1 MLIRFSFFIK
11 QKAKGNVSEFNFAFF
26 QLSTVKKFH
35 SHREEILTAT
45 VYFRPVIYEE

>member
-26 QLSTVKKFH
+26 QLSTVKNFTHIGKK
-35 SHREEILTAT
+35 ILTAKA
-45 VYFRPVIYEE
+45 YIQSILGL